1 MTSETIAQEGTIG
14 LEKFGESNPRPYR
27 HLTEP
32 QLRNVALMLASEGLL
47 TDHEIAERLEVATS
61 DVQRWLS
68 QRFVRP

>member
-1 MTSETIAQEGTIG
+1 MTSPIQLPTRHADAAGGTPV
-14 LEKFGESNPRPYR
+14 LNR

-32 QLRNVALMLASEGLL
+32 QLRIVALMLASEGLL